1 MKYVYPIIISQGES
15 MLIANIPDFDISTQ
29 GADLAEAIYMARDAI
44 GMMGLDY
51 LEDKKEFPTPSKLTD
66 LTAKADEIVT
76 LVDVDFEDY
85 RKKYENR
92 TVRKNVSLPCWLNE
106 AAEKENINF
115 SQLLQKALKEQ
126 LNITT

>member
-1 MKYVYPIIISQGES
+1 